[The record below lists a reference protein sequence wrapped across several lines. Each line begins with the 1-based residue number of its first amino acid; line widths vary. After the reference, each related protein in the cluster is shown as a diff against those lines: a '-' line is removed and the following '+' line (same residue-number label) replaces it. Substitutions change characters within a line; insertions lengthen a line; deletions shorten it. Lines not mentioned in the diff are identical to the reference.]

1 MRPDLKQIILTD
13 IEIPQ
18 ECKKRQFI
26 GVDLAPKAT
35 ALSRW
40 LRNEEQLLRDVRVSV
55 SQGRKMMI
63 HQLED
68 SSVFSYPN
76 QRFVGMWLVYR
87 GEDLYE
93 VCTSIKTGQRES
105 NVLNLR
111 MRRNLECKN
120 KFTKGTG
127 RILEGTG
134 GDKWGIYPLFL
145 MSSPAATESLFWVQL
160 PRESPSMQNLTT
172 VLIPRMHLASK
183 APSHQFLLLLAASCS
198 HSTPGHLPIIFGSL
212 FLPVCTSPVSSNA
225 VPLFER
231 PRKVSHI
238 LSYFPAISSLLQRTN
253 IQQKFDGVKRIKR
266 RRNM

>member
-183 APSHQFLLLLAASCS
+183 APSHQFSCYQQ
-198 HSTPGHLPIIFGSL
+198 
-212 FLPVCTSPVSSNA
+212 LPVLTQLQVTSP
-225 VPLFER
+225 
-231 PRKVSHI
+231 
-238 LSYFPAISSLLQRTN
+238 SSLALYFFQFLDH
-253 IQQKFDGVKRIKR
+253 QFPQMQFLCLKDLEKFLTYFLISLPYPHSYKGQIFNK
-266 RRNM
+266 NLME